1 MQECTRTI
9 LFLIWLVAAVGTMAL
24 LFIGLMPETMFYSF
38 WIVLGATA
46 VIFIGFAAAMGED
59 DDARNDA
66 DALLSYAH
74 SGQFD
79 RSVLHEDG
87 RSEVDEITRIGA

>member
-24 LFIGLMPETMFYSF
+24 LFIGLMPETMFYSL

-46 VIFIGFAAAMGED
+46 VIFICFAAAMGED
-59 DDARNDA
+59 DEQNDA
-66 DALLSYAH
+66 DAFLSYAH

-79 RSVLHEDG
+79 RSVLHEDD
-87 RSEVDEITRIGA
+87 RSEVDEITKIGT